1 MVVRTRLRSIVLPI
15 VFYLVLGVAS
25 GYLVW
30 GASNGE
36 HGLKAKLQY
45 DAEAETLK
53 VELAALKEERARW
66 ERRVAALGPQSVDR
80 DLLDEEAHAKLDRV
94 GEGRGGHFHR
104 ARPNPLTLYRINPP
118 LISEPVASGRLVLG
132 AQDALRRRLLPQRRG
147 EFRAWRRNQR
157 SPGTG

>member
-36 HGLKAKLQY
+36 HGLKAKVKY
-45 DAEAETLK
+45 DADAETLK
-53 VELAALKEERARW
+53 IELAALRQERARW
-66 ERRVAALGPQSVDR
+66 ERRVAALGPESVDR

-94 GEGRGGHFHR
+94 GKDEVVVFTAPAPTR
-104 ARPNPLTLYRINPP
+104 
-118 LISEPVASGRLVLG
+118 
-132 AQDALRRRLLPQRRG
+132 
-147 EFRAWRRNQR
+147 
-157 SPGTG
+157 

>member
-36 HGLKAKLQY
+36 HGLKAKVQY
-45 DAEAETLK
+45 DADAETLK
-53 VELAALKEERARW
+53 VELTALKDERARW

-94 GEGRGGHFHR
+94 GKDEVVIFTAPDPTR
-104 ARPNPLTLYRINPP
+104 
-118 LISEPVASGRLVLG
+118 
-132 AQDALRRRLLPQRRG
+132 
-147 EFRAWRRNQR
+147 
-157 SPGTG
+157 